1 MFIDENID
9 GSFSELVSLDVTFVE
24 NDFLGRDELHKDF
37 HLLEID
43 DPNSG
48 SQQLSKNIFD
58 LSGSSSNNVLQDMN
72 LCCINV
78 EIFLFNDLKLK
89 RCIHLK

>member
-37 HLLEID
+37 QLLEID

-58 LSGSSSNNVLQDMN
+58 LSGSSSNNVL
-72 LCCINV
+72 
-78 EIFLFNDLKLK
+78 
-89 RCIHLK
+89 